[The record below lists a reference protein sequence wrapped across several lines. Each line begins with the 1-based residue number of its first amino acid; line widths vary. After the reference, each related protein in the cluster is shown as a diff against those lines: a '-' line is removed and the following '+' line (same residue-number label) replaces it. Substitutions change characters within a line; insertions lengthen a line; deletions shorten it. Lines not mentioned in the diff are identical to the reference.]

1 MVSTCVHFFCNVLLY
16 LLLNH
21 QTTAC
26 PEDIVYTPPD
36 GVTCLNFHLM
46 IDSDD
51 LTTEMVASFEEQV
64 NAAISNGEL
73 YDIILAEYPQT
84 NITGLGNPGKG
95 YDYVTESIVGGEDSG
110 ASVDKSTGTDTE
122 EDAGGLSTAAIV
134 FIILAVIVVP
144 VAVIA
149 MFSRYRKVQEEER
162 LASLREYQEKNPDVD
177 LNPMAARAASA
188 RAVRNDSDDS
198 HIGSVYSQDQSFL
211 ETGEDPKMT
220 AGSALAAMGAAGAT
234 AAALSSPRAS
244 E

>member
-1 MVSTCVHFFCNVLLY
+1 MHLVLPFTNPPPPT
-16 LLLNH
+16 LLLMI
-21 QTTAC
+21 TTAC
-26 PEDIVYTPPD
+26 PEDIVYSPPD

-51 LTTEMVASFEEQV
+51 LTTEMVTSFEEQV

-73 YDIILAEYPQT
+73 YDIILAEFPQT

-95 YDYVTESIVGGEDSG
+95 YDYVTESIVGGEDSE

-144 VAVIA
+144 IAVIA

-162 LASLREYQEKNPDVD
+162 LASLREYQEKNPDAD

-188 RAVRNDSDDS
+188 RAVPNDSDDS
-198 HIGSVYSQDQSFL
+198 HIGSIYSEGPSFL
-211 ETGEDPKMT
+211 ETGDDPKMT

-234 AAALSSPRAS
+234 AAALSTPKAS

>member
-1 MVSTCVHFFCNVLLY
+1 MI
-16 LLLNH
+16 
-21 QTTAC
+21 TTAC

-51 LTTEMVASFEEQV
+51 MTTEMVASFEEQV

-95 YDYVTESIVGGEDSG
+95 YDYVTESIVGGEEDSG

-144 VAVIA
+144 IAVVA

-162 LASLREYQEKNPDVD
+162 LASLREYQEKNPDAD

-234 AAALSSPRAS
+234 AAALSTPKAS